1 MTTPETRFL
10 GIDGFRFKHMREVG
24 TVCAE
29 LAERLFG
36 WDESKCRQ
44 MFLLGYLHD
53 IGYQYSADQLEHE
66 AIGGAILADA
76 GFQFADAVRDHGNP
90 DVFPMSPELLIL
102 NIADMSVNRYGE
114 RVSFE
119 DRLADISSRY
129 GEESVQYV
137 KAAELVHNI
146 NDELRMLG
154 KSL

>member
-29 LAERLFG
+29 LADRLFG
-36 WDESKCRQ
+36 WDEATCRK
-44 MFLLGYLHD
+44 MFLLGYIHD
-53 IGYQYSADQLEHE
+53 IGYQYSTDQLEHE
-66 AIGGAILADA
+66 SIGEAILADA

-102 NIADMSVNRYGE
+102 NIADMTVNRYGE

-129 GEESVQYV
+129 GVESVQYV

-154 KSL
+154 KPL

>member
-1 MTTPETRFL
+1 
-10 GIDGFRFKHMREVG
+10 
-24 TVCAE
+24 
-29 LAERLFG
+29 
-36 WDESKCRQ
+36 
-44 MFLLGYLHD
+44 
-53 IGYQYSADQLEHE
+53 
-66 AIGGAILADA
+66 
-76 GFQFADAVRDHGNP
+76 
-90 DVFPMSPELLIL
+90 MSPELLIL
-102 NIADMSVNRYGE
+102 NIADMTVNRYGE